1 MAASYH
7 TQPAETHHV
16 GEPIAFDGYV
26 DDFAH
31 RVSAI
36 QFSLDD
42 GATWTTYETAETVAD
57 KGVNWHFIYTPTHPG
72 CYLLK
77 ARAIDGEGN
86 ASPLVSG
93 HAFEVLP

>member
-1 MAASYH
+1 MTEERNITPSNV
-7 TQPAETHHV
+7 HHV
-16 GEPIAFDGYV
+16 GEAITFSGYV

-31 RVSAI
+31 RIAAI
-36 QFSLDD
+36 QFSLDE

-57 KGVNWHFIYTPTHPG
+57 KGVNWQFVYTPAHPG

-77 ARAIDGEGN
+77 ARAIDGQGN